1 MKNNI
6 SIRDLKDKG
15 SVSIAYPTDL
25 RQAVQEATDFWRV
38 FCALPLEFK
47 TQLPYSNNSDGVGYE
62 LKNGIGNKADRK
74 ENLDI
79 TLGGK
84 KWLEENIKDINPVA
98 LEFFKRATALVSVMK
113 PTVLEFARQSEQAF
127 GLKGFVEEVEKGE
140 DVFFVRF
147 IHYFGD
153 RQSGEEIA
161 SAHTDQSGFTLHLYE
176 SAPGLQCLTFDKK
189 WIDMPVSE
197 GETVIIPSMQM
208 QLRSDCNLKALC
220 HRVIANEETS
230 RTGRYSAVCFV
241 QLKNTPKYDKN
252 THGRLQEKEPA
263 FNYKMLTEEFAKLF
277 KK

>member
-1 MKNNI
+1 MKEKINI
-6 SIRDLKDKG
+6 EHLKDCG
-15 SVSIAYPTDL
+15 QVTLSYPSSL

-47 TQLPYSNNSDGVGYE
+47 TRLPYSNNSDGVGYE
-62 LKNGIGNKADRK
+62 LKNGVGNKADHK

-79 TLGGK
+79 TLSGK

-98 LEFFKRATALVSVMK
+98 LEFLKRATSLVSVMK
-113 PTVLEFARQSEQAF
+113 PTVIEFARQLEKNF
-127 GLKGFVEEVEKGE
+127 GLTGFVEEIENGE

-153 RQSGEEIA
+153 RQLGDEIA
-161 SAHTDQSGFTLHLYE
+161 SAHVDQSGFTLHLYE

-189 WIDMPVSE
+189 WEDMPVSD
-197 GETVIIPSMQM
+197 GETVIIPSMQL
-208 QLRSDCNLKALC
+208 QLRSEGELKALC
-220 HRVIANEETS
+220 HRVVATKDTAI
-230 RTGRYSAVCFV
+230 TGRYSAVCFV

-252 THGRLQEKEPA
+252 THGRLQEKEPG
-263 FNYKMLTEEFAKLF
+263 FNYEMANEEFAKLF